1 VDAVEIEMAKPARDQ
16 MVALQLGRTD
26 VIDVPVESTRRASQE
41 GVRLASSA
49 PIELVAVVFPAGGA
63 GDDARVRDAL
73 ALSADRAAIFNVLLG
88 RQGGSTAALLPD
100 WMTGYAFLFD
110 ASQNVTRARQLRQE
124 ARRTEP
130 LTLAYDPQ
138 DTLARAIAERIAL
151 DARAAGLTI
160 TPTTAVPKPDAK
172 LVRILLP
179 ARDPEAALAAIAAAL
194 GGTAPHF
201 GTSPEEQYEAER
213 RLREELRVV
222 PLVHVPVA
230 YGIAPRVKGWRQPRS
245 GGWALDNV
253 WLEQR
258 P

>member
-1 VDAVEIEMAKPARDQ
+1 VREQ
-16 MVALQLGRTD
+16 MVDLQLGRAD
-26 VIDVPVESTRRASQE
+26 VIDVPVEATRRASQE
-41 GVRLASSA
+41 GVRLAYSA

-124 ARRTEP
+124 ARVPE

-151 DARAAGLTI
+151 DARAAGLAV
-160 TPTTAVPKPDAK
+160 TPTTAVSKPDAK

-179 ARDPEAALAAIAAAL
+179 AGDPEAALAAIAAAL
-194 GGTAPHF
+194 GGAAPRV
-201 GTSPEEQYEAER
+201 GASPEEQYEAER
-213 RLREELRVV
+213 KLRDDLRVV

-230 YGIAPRVKGWRQPRS
+230 YGIAPRVKGWQQPRS
-245 GGWALDNV
+245 GEWALDDA